1 MLFTGRVT
9 SNAVIK
15 TVKDDRQVVS
25 FTITI
30 NDSYKRKGNDIPIKT
45 ALFINCSYWV
55 NTSVVTILTKGAIV
69 ELEGRLSINAY
80 TTGDEAKA
88 TLQAHINTIK
98 LHSKGTG
105 VVEEVKPADI
115 KEPVEDLPF

>member
-15 TVKDDRQVVS
+15 TVKDDKQVVS
-25 FTITI
+25 FSIAI
-30 NDSYKRKGNDIPIKT
+30 NDSYKRKGNDVPIKT
-45 ALFINCSYWV
+45 SLFINCSYWV

-80 TTGDEAKA
+80 TIGDEAKA

-98 LHSKGTG
+98 LHAKGTG
-105 VVEEVKPADI
+105 VAEEVAPADI
-115 KEPVEDLPF
+115 TKPVEDLPF